1 MSAATG
7 HTSIQDPKPIRR
19 SFTAPVARPNNSAT
33 RFSDSIPAA
42 DGVETL
48 FCHGLARIVLFTAI
62 TSPSRPASS
71 ASNILSVRDQDALG
85 TVSWGSPTERTVAA
99 GPVRIY
105 RVPGSVAF
113 LHSGS
118 LLHPILPKSQCWCV
132 DGVSKF
138 ALRKPAPNSYFRIEF
153 PSDGDENLAKIEE
166 LKTVLD
172 KILRYEKTPCPFT
185 RGFHVEI
192 PEAPETPRRRK
203 RPVTPGRPKKW
214 KLDGIWR
221 PEEPVRPMSQGT
233 EISSA
238 SDASPISVFSEVDR
252 RASVCSTASAASSV
266 AEDEIALDQKPMEKI
281 RSQEGEKTVDAPAS
295 TRSFTAPA
303 NLPLA
308 TSNAPSL
315 PPEST
320 SNLSSEVASIASTAE
335 SFYATPNDS
344 STMVLEARP
353 SSLYFDAAS
362 TRNEL
367 KSYLGE
373 SLDEARAGA
382 ERQENI
388 RPIHH
393 HRRELSEL
401 TITPDT
407 RIDEDHPQAVTPT
420 EDRTA
425 CAAGLERP
433 ASAASIPSLGNSSE
447 LDSAID
453 MSTAEV
459 SPPPERI
466 HLRRLTGTSNPGRRA
481 LSPMPPASN
490 LFQPQGNK
498 QSAKHMTSTLVQKT
512 MGLLIGPPAQLVA
525 LMLRIAEKITKGFT
539 ADTWNLHKGRTI
551 PGAWQLSD
559 DDDDDDDMQ
568 DDWEDDHH
576 EYGIPLRNLA
586 ESEAASDVD

>member
-7 HTSIQDPKPIRR
+7 HAGNADPKPIRR
-19 SFTAPVARPNNSAT
+19 SFTAPVARPSNSAT
-33 RFSDSIPAA
+33 RFSDPIPAA

-48 FCHGLARIVLFTAI
+48 FCHGFARIVLFTAV
-62 TSPSRPASS
+62 TSPSRPTSS
-71 ASNILSVRDQDALG
+71 ASNISSLRDQDALG

-132 DGVSKF
+132 DGVAKF
-138 ALRKPAPNSYFRIEF
+138 ALRKPAPNSYFRIEL
-153 PSDGDENLAKIEE
+153 PCDGEENLAKIEE
-166 LKTVLD
+166 LKAVLE

-221 PEEPVRPMSQGT
+221 PEEPGRPLSQGT

-238 SDASPISVFSEVDR
+238 SEASPASVFSEEHR
-252 RASVCSTASAASSV
+252 RASVCSTASGASSV
-266 AEDEIALDQKPMEKI
+266 ADDETLSEQKPLVKV
-281 RSQEGEKTVDAPAS
+281 RSRGETAPAG
-295 TRSFTAPA
+295 TRSFTAPP
-303 NLPLA
+303 NLPLNSDA
-308 TSNAPSL
+308 EP
-315 PPEST
+315 T
-320 SNLSSEVASIASTAE
+320 SNLNSEAASIKSTAE

-344 STMVLEARP
+344 TTRVPVSRP

-367 KSYLGE
+367 RSYRGE
-373 SLDEARAGA
+373 PTEDTRAGA
-382 ERQENI
+382 EIVENI
-388 RPIHH
+388 RPTHH
-393 HRRELSEL
+393 HKRELSEL
-401 TITPDT
+401 TITPET
-407 RIDEDHPQAVTPT
+407 QMDEEQPQAIIRT
-420 EDRTA
+420 EDLPKETPK
-425 CAAGLERP
+425 LERSV
-433 ASAASIPSLGNSSE
+433 SAASIPSLDSYSD

-453 MSTAEV
+453 MSATDI
-459 SPPPERI
+459 STPPERI
-466 HLRRLTGTSNPGRRA
+466 QLRRLTGTSDPSRRA

-490 LFQPQGNK
+490 LFQPQGSK
-498 QSAKHMTSTLVQKT
+498 QSTKHLTSTLVQKT
-512 MGLLIGPPAQLVA
+512 MGLLIGPPAKLVA
-525 LMLRIAEKITKGFT
+525 LMLRIAEQIAKGFT
-539 ADTWNLHKGRTI
+539 PDTWNLRPGKTI

-559 DDDDDDDMQ
+559 DEDDIQ
-568 DDWEDDHH
+568 DDWEDDH

-586 ESEAASDVD
+586 ER

>member
-7 HTSIQDPKPIRR
+7 HASIPDPKPIRR
-19 SFTAPVARPNNSAT
+19 SFTAPVARPSNSAT
-33 RFSDSIPAA
+33 RFSDPIPAA

-48 FCHGLARIVLFTAI
+48 FCHGFARIVLFTAV

-71 ASNILSVRDQDALG
+71 ASNISSLRDQDAPG

-138 ALRKPAPNSYFRIEF
+138 ALRKPAPNSYFRIEL

-192 PEAPETPRRRK
+192 PDAPEAPRRKK

-221 PEEPVRPMSQGT
+221 PEEPGRPLSQGT
-233 EISSA
+233 EMSSA
-238 SDASPISVFSEVDR
+238 SDRSPISVFSVEDR
-252 RASVCSTASAASSV
+252 RASVCSTASEASSV
-266 AEDEIALDQKPMEKI
+266 AEDESLSDQKPIGKI
-281 RSQEGEKTVDAPAS
+281 RSQKEGSTLDATTN

-303 NLPLA
+303 NLPLPP
-308 TSNAPSL
+308 SEVPSL
-315 PPEST
+315 PADST
-320 SNLSSEVASIASTAE
+320 SNLSSEVTSIASTAE

-344 STMVLEARP
+344 TTRALDSRP

-367 KSYLGE
+367 KSYRGE
-373 SLDEARAGA
+373 SLDDARAGA
-382 ERQENI
+382 ERSENI
-388 RPIHH
+388 RPAH

-407 RIDEDHPQAVTPT
+407 HADEEHPQAVTPT
-420 EDRTA
+420 EDHTT
-425 CAAGLERP
+425 CTAGLER
-433 ASAASIPSLGNSSE
+433 SVSVASIPSLSDSSD

-453 MSTAEV
+453 MSAAEI

-466 HLRRLTGTSNPGRRA
+466 HLRRLTGTTNPGRRA

-490 LFQPQGNK
+490 LFQPQRDK
-498 QSAKHMTSTLVQKT
+498 QSAKHLTSTLVQKT

-539 ADTWNLHKGRTI
+539 PDTWNLHRGKTI

-559 DDDDDDDMQ
+559 DEGDMQ

-586 ESEAASDVD
+586 ESQAASDVD